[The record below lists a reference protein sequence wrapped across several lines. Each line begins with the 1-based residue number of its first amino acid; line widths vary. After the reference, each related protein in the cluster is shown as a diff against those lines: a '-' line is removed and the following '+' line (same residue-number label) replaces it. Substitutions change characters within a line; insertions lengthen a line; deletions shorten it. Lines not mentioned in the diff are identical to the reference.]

1 MFLEIFKFELKYR
14 LKRPATWAYFGILL
28 LFGFLLAANGANAGS
43 EKAFA
48 NSAVTVANLL
58 MTVSIF
64 GVLIAS
70 AVMGVPV
77 YRDIEHGVKDYYF
90 TYPVSE
96 KGYLLGRYAGSL
108 LTLLFISLGI
118 VFGLMIGYAL
128 GPLLGW
134 EEAERFGPLRLTDYV
149 YGTTTYLWPNLIF
162 TGTFFFCLVALTRK
176 IFVSYVGSILFF
188 IVYLVAGALASDLE
202 NQELV
207 SVLDPF
213 GLFGFQEV
221 TKYLTPPEQNT
232 FHAPLTGNLLINRLL
247 WPGIALVLLVFTLF
261 RFEFTRFL
269 GGAKEKVKKSVKAD
283 VYQGAVPSSG
293 TTSSGPLSSPGA
305 GAAAGAMTI
314 PAVQQ
319 SFDGASYVRHMF
331 AQAWIEFKS
340 IFRDPYFA
348 GIISGALL
356 FLFFDGWFG
365 SNIYGTPSLPT
376 TYSML
381 EMKNETYIFFV
392 MIILVFYTGEVVHRD
407 RTVKFEQISDALPV
421 PNWAI
426 YGGKLLT
433 MVLVTFLLVTMV
445 WVIGIFNQTVQG
457 YFDYDF
463 GQYFTDL
470 YLLTWPQYLV
480 LMTLAFFVHVLVNSK
495 FLGHVIAIGTYA
507 AVFFVP
513 SILEVDYNMFLFGS
527 RPGYLISDMN
537 GFGHFIRSVSWFN
550 VYWLAF
556 GAILLILGGLF
567 WARGTDNAWKSR
579 FQRFGQDWGLKPA
592 LGIAAAL
599 AVFAFSGFT
608 IYHNV
613 SVENT
618 YTSNEKSLDQ
628 QEAFEKAYARYDKFP
643 QPKITATEIF
653 VDLIPEQRD
662 VKARAVYQIKNKG
675 NAPIDTLLINHAYG
689 PKTARLTTF
698 TLGGVSPELV
708 KRDEDANFEIY
719 HLARPLAPGESTT
732 MEMVVEGGF
741 GAFPN
746 EGYQRDIVFN
756 GTFLNNSIFPSF
768 GYPGPGISS
777 DLERKKRGLEI
788 KDYNLPPQDDS
799 LGRATLLFDDDS
811 DFVTFKATISTAPDQ
826 IAIAPGKLMKEYEKD
841 GRRYFE
847 YANEGKIQNFFNI
860 SSARYEVLEDVYRN
874 TNGQDVKIQI
884 FHHKSHTRNLDRFM
898 ASAKAS
904 LAYYSEHFSPFQFD
918 QLRILEFPRYASFAQ
933 SFPNTV
939 PYAEDF
945 GWVGDFSDPTDNDY
959 AFTVTAHE
967 VAHQWWG
974 HQIAPSAT
982 RGANQIAETMAEYS
996 SLMVTKERYGEAS
1009 MGKFLKYELDSY
1021 LRGRA
1026 GENKFEKTLL
1036 DNDSQAYVWYRKGGL
1051 IMYALSDYIGEDN
1064 LNRGFAAMLDSFALK
1079 ENPPFATTADWYG
1092 FIKDVTPDSLQYF
1105 LRESFEEIT
1114 LYENRALEAK
1124 YDPQPDAQG
1133 RYKVTLKVDTRKIIY
1148 EGSGEEKGR
1157 PDQPSLIEIG
1167 VFAEDGKNA
1176 QGLVEKQPLYLQ
1188 KTWLTPGEHVIEI
1201 YVDEAP
1207 VKAGIDPYNKL
1218 IDRVSDDNLI
1228 AVE

>member
-1 MFLEIFKFELKYR
+1 MFLEILKFELKYR
-14 LKRPATWAYFGILL
+14 FTRPATWAYFGILL
-28 LFGFLLAANGANAGS
+28 LFGFLLAANGANASS

-77 YRDIEHGVKDYYF
+77 YRDIEHGVQDYYF

-108 LTLLFISLGI
+108 VTLLAISLG
-118 VFGLMIGYAL
+118 VVLGLMIGYSL
-128 GPLLGW
+128 GPLLEW
-134 EEAERFGPLRLTDYV
+134 EEPERFGPLRLADYV
-149 YGTTTYLWPNLIF
+149 YGTTVYLWPNLIF

-188 IVYLVAGALASDLE
+188 IVYLVAGTLASDLE
-202 NQELV
+202 NQSLV
-207 SVLDPF
+207 SLIDPF

-247 WPGIALVLLVFTLF
+247 WPGIALALLLFTLF
-261 RFEFTRFL
+261 RFEFVRFL
-269 GGAKEKVKKSVKAD
+269 GGKAEKVKK
-283 VYQGAVPSSG
+283 AVSG
-293 TTSSGPLSSPGA
+293 EFNR
-305 GAAAGAMTI
+305 GAAAGAVPI
-314 PAVQQ
+314 PPVQQ
-319 SFDGASYVRHMF
+319 RFDGVSYVRHMF

-340 IFRDPYFA
+340 ILRDPYFA

-365 SNIYGTPSLPT
+365 STIYGTPSLPT
-376 TYSML
+376 TYTML

-392 MIILVFYTGEVVHRD
+392 LVILVFYTGEVVHRD
-407 RTVKFEQISDALPV
+407 RTVKFDQISDALPV
-421 PNWAI
+421 PSWAI
-426 YGGKLLT
+426 YGGKLMT

-445 WVIGIFNQTVQG
+445 WILGVFNQTVQG

-480 LMTLAFFVHVLVNSK
+480 LMSLAFFVHVLVNSK
-495 FLGHVIAIGTYA
+495 FLGHVVAIGTYA
-507 AVFFVP
+507 VVFFVP
-513 SILEVDYNMFLFGS
+513 AILEIDYNMFLFGS

-537 GFGHFIRSVSWFN
+537 GFGHFVRSVSWFN

-556 GAILLILGGLF
+556 GTVLLILSGLF

-599 AVFAFSGFT
+599 AVFALSGFT
-608 IYHNV
+608 IYNNV
-613 SVENT
+613 SVKNT
-618 YTSNEKSLDQ
+618 YTSNEESLDQ
-628 QEAFEKAYARYDKFP
+628 QEAFEKSYRKYDGFL
-643 QPKITATEIF
+643 QPKITDTELF
-653 VDLIPEQRD
+653 VDLVPEQRN
-662 VKARAVYQIKNKG
+662 VKARGLFRIKNKG
-675 NAPIDTLLINHAYG
+675 ATAIDTLLINHSYDQ
-689 PKTARLTTF
+689 KTVIMSVF
-698 TLGGVSPELV
+698 TIDGIAPELV
-708 KRDEDANFEIY
+708 QREEDFDFEIY
-719 HLARPLAPGESTT
+719 HLADPLEPGESAL

-756 GTFLNNSIFPSF
+756 GTFLNNSIFPGF
-768 GYPGPGISS
+768 GYPSGAGISS

-788 KDYNLPPQDDS
+788 RDYDLPPQDDAQ
-799 LGRATLLFDDDS
+799 GRATLLFGDDS
-811 DFVTFKATISTAPDQ
+811 DFVTFRATVSTAPDQ
-826 IAIAPGKLMKEYEKD
+826 IAIAPGKLTKEYEKD

-847 YANEGKIQNFFNI
+847 YANEGKIQNFWNI
-860 SSARYEVLEDVYRN
+860 SSANYEVLEDVYRN
-874 TNGQDVKIQI
+874 TNGRDVKIQI
-884 FHHKSHTRNLDRFM
+884 FHHKNHDRNLDRFM

-904 LAYYSEHFSPFQFD
+904 LAYYARNFSPYQFD
-918 QLRILEFPRYASFAQ
+918 QLRILEFPRYATFAQ

-945 GWVGDFSDPTDNDY
+945 GWTGDFRDPADNDY

-1021 LRGRA
+1021 LRGRS
-1026 GENKFEKTLL
+1026 GESKFEKTLL
-1036 DNDSQAYVWYRKGGL
+1036 DNDTQAYVWYRKGGL
-1051 IMYALSDYIGEDN
+1051 IMYALSDYIGEDR
-1064 LNRGFAAMLDSFALK
+1064 LNAGFAAFLDSFALK
-1079 ENPPFATTADWYG
+1079 EDPPFATTADWYG
-1092 FIKDVTPDSLQYF
+1092 FIQSVTPDSMQYF
-1105 LRESFEEIT
+1105 LRESFAEIT
-1114 LYENRALEAK
+1114 LYENRALSAVYAPTPEANGK
-1124 YDPQPDAQG
+1124 Y
-1133 RYKVTLKVDTRKIIY
+1133 RVTLKVDTRKISY
-1148 EGSGEEKGR
+1148 EGSGEEKAR
-1157 PDQPSLIEIG
+1157 PTAPSLIEIG
-1167 VFAEDGKNA
+1167 VFGPDGTNA
-1176 QGLVEKQPLYLQ
+1176 QGLVEKQPLFLE
-1188 KTWLTPGEHVIEI
+1188 KRWLTPGEHTIVV
-1201 YVDEAP
+1201 YVDALPE
-1207 VKAGIDPYNKL
+1207 KAGIDPYNKL
-1218 IDRVSDDNLI
+1218 IDRVADDNLI
-1228 AVE
+1228 PVVKE